1 MRTLLA
7 ALIFVAA
14 TSTSYA
20 ATTTYNNSNITQASF
35 KIKHKLQP
43 KKSVKC
49 NPAKAKCQV
58 PTKKAKKKA

>member
-20 ATTTYNNSNITQASF
+20 ATTYNNSNITQASF